1 MQQPFE
7 ETKKGGFLGFLKGT
21 AKGVSGLVVKPISGT
36 LDLFSMTAEGIKN
49 IPDDVA
55 LKYRLAGYLYESG
68 KLEDSKQMLHNALS
82 ENKEKVTEFYEF
94 FPELEKD
101 ANIVAIINQYQN

>member
-1 MQQPFE
+1 VQQPFE

-49 IPDDVA
+49 TTKKEEDLIQD
-55 LKYRLAGYLYESG
+55 KRLR
-68 KLEDSKQMLHNALS
+68 QPRP
-82 ENKEKVTEFYEF
+82 FYEN
-94 FPELEKD
+94 E
-101 ANIVAIINQYQN
+101 